1 VHRDEPLVPDGIR
14 VELARLLELA
24 VLAVPT
30 CLGVSLVVG
39 EASPALTLSCLRPAA
54 ASHPVL
60 SSVAVRLPRPLAST
74 EGVVPA
80 ELRIYASVRDAFAA
94 AVPSLLSLLDM
105 RAGRITVDAHL
116 ELPDLNAEMT
126 TLSRWLAAQAV
137 VGRAIGVLLDRGLSP
152 HDGHA
157 ELARL
162 ADLAGTSVFTAACA
176 VVASTTGEVDP
187 L

>member
-1 VHRDEPLVPDGIR
+1 ML

-30 CLGVSLVVG
+30 CVGVSLVVG
-39 EASPALTLSCLRPAA
+39 AASPALTLSCLQPATA
-54 ASHPVL
+54 GLPVL
-60 SSVAVRLPRPLAST
+60 SSLAVRLPRPPAST
-74 EGVVPA
+74 AGVASA
-80 ELRIYASVRDAFAA
+80 ELRIYASAKDAFTA

-105 RAGRITVDAHL
+105 SAGRITVDAHL
-116 ELPDLNAEMT
+116 ELPDLTAEMT
-126 TLSRWLAAQAV
+126 TRSHWLAGQAV

-162 ADLAGTSVFTAACA
+162 AALAGTSVFAAAAA
-176 VVASTTGEVDP
+176 VVASTTREVDP
-187 L
+187 F